1 VSRPDRGPPPGIE
14 KRRPVGFLLCQIL
27 AVSYLVL
34 ARKYR
39 PQRFSELVGQEH
51 VARTLTNAI
60 AQGRVHHAFLFT
72 GARGVGKT
80 SAARILAKA
89 LSCEK
94 GPTAEPCG
102 VCDFCQ
108 EIVAGRS
115 VDVIEIDAASNT
127 KVEETKSV
135 LEGVR
140 YLPAR
145 ARRKVYIIDE
155 VHMLSAHSWNAL
167 LKTLEEPPPH
177 VVFVFATTEVHKIPA
192 TILSR
197 CQRFDFKLI
206 PTARLATH
214 LEGVL
219 KAEKIDA
226 TPEAVRLVARQA
238 AGSVRDGLSLLD
250 QAIAYVGS
258 EQLTAEV
265 TADVLGVADRRLL
278 VDLAGAAIDRDPAAA
293 LRLVAR
299 AVDRGVDLGELG
311 RAFLGFLR
319 DLEVVAAVTRAGGS
333 GRDPGDLIDG
343 TPEELD
349 EVRALAARAAP
360 GLVTVLFDR
369 WARAVDEASRLPT
382 PRLLYEMAAIDLC
395 AAEPMVPL
403 GDLLQRL
410 DELEGRLR
418 GAPRPAG
425 AAGPASSSGPTPSLK
440 PPASASA
447 APARGWETP
456 AGAAPTPVEKKGPA
470 PAKSET
476 RSSARAAVEATA
488 SVPASVEKTAPVA
501 VAPSPPLPPAAEP
514 PPGESA
520 AEAWRRIVAGL
531 EAKRPRLG
539 ALLAHAEVATLTPS
553 AVTLAFPDRFGA
565 DQAEKARAEIDSA
578 VSEVLRRPIH
588 AVFTVG
594 ARAERAVRSEVGVEN
609 DAAAADRKSRE
620 QEARQHPL
628 IRSAQDVFGA
638 SLKEIKT

>member
-1 VSRPDRGPPPGIE
+1 M
-14 KRRPVGFLLCQIL
+14 
-27 AVSYLVL
+27 SYLVL

-39 PQRFSELVGQEH
+39 PQRFSELIGQEH
-51 VARTLTNAI
+51 VARTLSNAI
-60 AQGRVHHAFLFT
+60 AQNRVHHAFLFT

-102 VCDFCQ
+102 VCDICQ
-108 EIVAGRS
+108 EIAGGRS

-206 PTARLATH
+206 STARLTTH
-214 LEGVL
+214 LTEIL
-219 KAEKIDA
+219 RSEKIDA
-226 TPEAVRLVARQA
+226 APEAVRLVARQA

-250 QAIAYVGS
+250 QTIAYVGT
-258 EQLTAEV
+258 ERLTAEV
-265 TADVLGVADRRLL
+265 TADVLGIADRQLL
-278 VDLAGAAIDRDPAAA
+278 VALTVAVLDRDPGAA
-293 LRLVAR
+293 LRLIAR
-299 AVDRGVDLGELG
+299 AADRGVDLGQLG
-311 RAFLGFLR
+311 RSFLGFLR
-319 DLEVVAAVTRAGGS
+319 DLEVVASVKPV
-333 GRDPGDLIDG
+333 PGVELADLLDA
-343 TPEELD
+343 TPEEID
-349 EVRALAARAAP
+349 EVRALAERAGP

-418 GAPRPAG
+418 GPRGRRRFGADPERASGKGKPAG
-425 AAGPASSSGPTPSLK
+425 APDRARGAPRSRPPHRTRRWRRRLGRQSSAAVAAPAPVASSSSSFAHL
-440 PPASASA
+440 
-447 APARGWETP
+447 
-456 AGAAPTPVEKKGPA
+456 EKKPVGSPA
-470 PAKSET
+470 EIW
-476 RSSARAAVEATA
+476 RSILT
-488 SVPASVEKTAPVA
+488 TF
-501 VAPSPPLPPAAEP
+501 
-514 PPGESA
+514 
-520 AEAWRRIVAGL
+520 
-531 EAKRPRLG
+531 EAKRPRLAG
-539 ALLAHAEVATLTPS
+539 LLAHAEVASMTTG
-553 AVTLAFPDRFGA
+553 AVTLVFPDKFTS
-565 DQAEKARAEIDSA
+565 DQTEKSRGEVEASISEALGQPTRVTFSVGGSA
-578 VSEVLRRPIH
+578 NGT
-588 AVFTVG
+588 TVRSNG
-594 ARAERAVRSEVGVEN
+594 TTVRSEVGQQS
-609 DAAAADRKSRE
+609 DAAAADRKARE
-620 QEARQHPL
+620 NEARQHPR
-628 IRSAQDVFGA
+628 IRNAQDVFGA
-638 SLKEIKT
+638 ALKEIKT

>member
-1 VSRPDRGPPPGIE
+1 
-14 KRRPVGFLLCQIL
+14 
-27 AVSYLVL
+27 VSYLVL

-39 PQRFSELVGQEH
+39 PQRFSELIGQEH
-51 VARTLTNAI
+51 VARTLSNAI
-60 AQGRVHHAFLFT
+60 AQNRVHHAFLFT

-102 VCDFCQ
+102 VCDICQ
-108 EIVAGRS
+108 EIAGGRS

-206 PTARLATH
+206 STARLTTH
-214 LEGVL
+214 LTEIL
-219 KAEKIDA
+219 RSEKIDA
-226 TPEAVRLVARQA
+226 APEAVRLVARQA

-250 QAIAYVGS
+250 QTIAYVGT

-265 TADVLGVADRRLL
+265 TADVLGIADRQLL
-278 VDLAGAAIDRDPAAA
+278 VALTVAVLDRDPGAA
-293 LRLVAR
+293 LRLIAR
-299 AVDRGVDLGELG
+299 AADRGVDLGQLG
-311 RAFLGFLR
+311 RSFLGFLR
-319 DLEVVAAVTRAGGS
+319 DLEVVASVKPV
-333 GRDPGDLIDG
+333 PGVELADLLDA
-343 TPEELD
+343 TPEEID
-349 EVRALAARAAP
+349 EVRALAERAGP

-410 DELEGRLR
+410 DDLEGRLR
-418 GAPRPAG
+418 RAPSAG
-425 AAGPASSSGPTPSLK
+425 GGGSAPTPSAPPKGK
-440 PPASASA
+440 PPSPGPRAWSA
-447 APARGWETP
+447 AVSTAPNPLVATSPEPAPGPAISAAAAAPVPVASSVPSSSPAEKKP
-456 AGAAPTPVEKKGPA
+456 AGSPA
-470 PAKSET
+470 EIW
-476 RSSARAAVEATA
+476 RSILTNFEAR
-488 SVPASVEKTAPVA
+488 
-501 VAPSPPLPPAAEP
+501 
-514 PPGESA
+514 
-520 AEAWRRIVAGL
+520 
-531 EAKRPRLG
+531 RPRLAG
-539 ALLAHAEVATLTPS
+539 LLAHAEVASMTTG
-553 AVTLAFPDRFGA
+553 AVTLVFPDKFTS
-565 DQAEKARAEIDSA
+565 DQTEKSRAEVEASISEALGQPTRVTFSVGGSA
-578 VSEVLRRPIH
+578 NGTSVRSNG
-588 AVFTVG
+588 T
-594 ARAERAVRSEVGVEN
+594 AVRSEVGQQS
-609 DAAAADRKSRE
+609 DAAAADRKARE
-620 QEARQHPL
+620 NEARQHPR
-628 IRSAQDVFGA
+628 IRNAQDVFGA
-638 SLKEIKT
+638 ALKEIKT

>member
-1 VSRPDRGPPPGIE
+1 
-14 KRRPVGFLLCQIL
+14 
-27 AVSYLVL
+27 VSYLVL

-39 PQRFSELVGQEH
+39 PQRFSELIGQEH
-51 VARTLTNAI
+51 VARTLSNAI
-60 AQGRVHHAFLFT
+60 AQNRVHHAFLFT

-102 VCDFCQ
+102 VCDICQ
-108 EIVAGRS
+108 EIAGGRS

-206 PTARLATH
+206 STARLTTH
-214 LEGVL
+214 LTEVL
-219 KAEKIDA
+219 RSEKIDA
-226 TPEAVRLVARQA
+226 APEAVRLVARQA

-250 QAIAYVGS
+250 QTIAYVGT

-265 TADVLGVADRRLL
+265 TADVLGIADRQLL
-278 VDLAGAAIDRDPAAA
+278 VALTVAVLDRDPGAA
-293 LRLVAR
+293 LRLIAR
-299 AVDRGVDLGELG
+299 AADRGVDLGQLG
-311 RAFLGFLR
+311 RSFLGFLR
-319 DLEVVAAVTRAGGS
+319 DLEVVASVKPV
-333 GRDPGDLIDG
+333 PGVELADLLDA
-343 TPEELD
+343 TPEEID
-349 EVRALAARAAP
+349 EVRALAERAGP

-418 GAPRPAG
+418 RAP
-425 AAGPASSSGPTPSLK
+425 SSG
-440 PPASASA
+440 
-447 APARGWETP
+447 GG
-456 AGAAPTPVEKKGPA
+456 GAAPTPSAPPKGKPPA
-470 PAKSET
+470 PGP
-476 RSSARAAVEATA
+476 RAWG
-488 SVPASVEKTAPVA
+488 APVSA
-501 VAPSPPLPPAAEP
+501 AAPSPPVATSPGPAI
-514 PPGESA
+514 SA
-520 AEAWRRIVAGL
+520 AAAAPTPVASSKPVGSPAEIWRSIL
-531 EAKRPRLG
+531 TTFEAKRPRLAG
-539 ALLAHAEVATLTPS
+539 LLAHAEVASMTS
-553 AVTLAFPDRFGA
+553 GAVTLVFPDKFTSDQTEKSRGEVEASISEALGQATRVTFSVGGSANGTAVRSNGA
-565 DQAEKARAEIDSA
+565 
-578 VSEVLRRPIH
+578 
-588 AVFTVG
+588 T
-594 ARAERAVRSEVGVEN
+594 VRSEVGQQS
-609 DAAAADRKSRE
+609 DAAAADRKARE
-620 QEARQHPL
+620 TEARQHPR
-628 IRSAQDVFGA
+628 IRNAQDVFGA
-638 SLKEIKT
+638 ALKEIKT

>member
-1 VSRPDRGPPPGIE
+1 
-14 KRRPVGFLLCQIL
+14 
-27 AVSYLVL
+27 VSYLVL

-319 DLEVVAAVTRAGGS
+319 DLEVVAAVTRAAGS

-425 AAGPASSSGPTPSLK
+425 AAGPPPGSDPTPGAR
-440 PPASASA
+440 PPVTAPA

-456 AGAAPTPVEKKGPA
+456 AGAAPPPATAAGATGAIGAIGSIGAIGAIGKKGPA
-470 PAKSET
+470 AAKAEAGSDVALPA
-476 RSSARAAVEATA
+476 SASAPAPAPVEKPAPAAAAPLQAVE
-488 SVPASVEKTAPVA
+488 P
-501 VAPSPPLPPAAEP
+501 APSDE
-514 PPGESA
+514 GA

-553 AVTLAFPDRFGA
+553 AVTLAFPDRFGSE
-565 DQAEKARAEIDSA
+565 QAEKARAEIDA
-578 VSEVLRRPIH
+578 AISEVLRRPIH

-594 ARAERAVRSEVGVEN
+594 ARGERAVRSEVGVEN

>member
-1 VSRPDRGPPPGIE
+1 VSQVASGCRRAIE

-410 DELEGRLR
+410 DELEGRLKGGR
-418 GAPRPAG
+418 SP
-425 AAGPASSSGPTPSLK
+425 
-440 PPASASA
+440 SAS
-447 APARGWETP
+447 G
-456 AGAAPTPVEKKGPA
+456 GGPA
-470 PAKSET
+470 PAP
-476 RSSARAAVEATA
+476 
-488 SVPASVEKTAPVA
+488 VPAAPKAKPASPAGPHAWGTPEVAIVPAPV
-501 VAPSPPLPPAAEP
+501 SPPALAPVVVAAAPPAPLPVPAP
-514 PPGESA
+514 TKASSDDL
-520 AEAWRRIVAGL
+520 WRLAVGTF
-531 EAKRPRLG
+531 EKKSMSLG
-539 ALLAHAEVATLTPS
+539 SLMAHADVLS
-553 AVTLAFPDRFGA
+553 AGEGAITLAFGQKLDVER
-565 DQAEKARAEIDSA
+565 AEKARAEIEAIVSA
-578 VSEVLRRPIH
+578 TFGQPMRL
-588 AVFTVG
+588 TVQVG
-594 ARAERAVRSEVGVEN
+594 GSGKNGLAMRSEVGKEN